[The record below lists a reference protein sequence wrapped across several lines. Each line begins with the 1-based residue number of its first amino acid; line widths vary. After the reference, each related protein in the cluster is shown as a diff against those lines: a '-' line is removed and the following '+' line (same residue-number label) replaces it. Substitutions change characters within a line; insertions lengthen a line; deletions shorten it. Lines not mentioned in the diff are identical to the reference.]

1 MTNFLLNAQA
11 GGDSDTLGHV
21 TSSPPIERP
30 TRGSG
35 YGRLW
40 QSLPRELG
48 FLMLTLPIVTIG
60 FVIGWVLFAAGIGTL
75 IIWIGLFILAAGLSV
90 ARAFG
95 TLELTRLSWAGLP
108 TIAPPRWAPAMRR
121 PGLSGW
127 LRGLFG
133 NAHYWLYLLHTVLL
147 GFILGVFTW
156 VVSLVWVAV
165 SLGGISYWFW
175 GRFLPQS
182 GQDIWLHDVVLRF
195 FFPGFQMADSYLGR
209 FNGES
214 ALYAVAGVVFL
225 VTLPWVARGLI
236 LLHHGLAVGV
246 LGAFR
251 SEALERE
258 VADLGASRGAAVAAE
273 DHSLRRLERDIH
285 DGPQQ
290 RLRRLQFDLASGG
303 RKLESDPDVA
313 RALLDGAMQQ
323 SRDTLEEL
331 RELSRGFAPPIL
343 QDRGLAAAID
353 SLAGRSTVP
362 VTTTVT
368 LTGPALPPEVE
379 RSAYFV
385 VAELLTNVTKHAS
398 ASRVELTV
406 DSTRGIAG
414 AGNLL
419 SIVVSDDGVGE
430 AKATDGHGLA
440 GLSERI
446 HGLRGSLHLTSPAGG
461 PTVIEVSIPYLAT
474 TSTVS

>member
-1 MTNFLLNAQA
+1 MTNLLLSTQP
-11 GGDSDTLGHV
+11 GDDSGTLGDV

-30 TRGSG
+30 RRGPG
-35 YGRLW
+35 YGKLW
-40 QSLPRELG
+40 RSLPRELG
-48 FLMLTLPIVTIG
+48 FLLLTLPIVTVG
-60 FVIGWVLFAAGIGTL
+60 FSIGWVLFAAGLGTL
-75 IIWIGLFILAAGLSV
+75 IIWIGLFILAAALFV

-108 TIAPPRWAPAMRR
+108 AIARPGWTPVVHR
-121 PGLSGW
+121 PGLVGW
-127 LRGLFG
+127 FKDLFS

-156 VVSLVWVAV
+156 AVSLVWVAV
-165 SLGGISYWFW
+165 GLGGVSYWFW

-182 GQDIWLHDVVLRF
+182 EQDVWLHDVALRF
-195 FFPGFQMADSYLGR
+195 FFPGFQIADSYLGR

-214 ALYAVAGVVFL
+214 VMYAVAGVVFL

-290 RLRRLQFDLASGG
+290 RLVRLQFDLASAG
-303 RKLESDPDVA
+303 RKFESDPGAA

-368 LTGPALPPEVE
+368 LIGQTLPPEVE

-398 ASRVELTV
+398 ASRVELTI
-406 DSTRGIAG
+406 DSTRAIAG

-419 SIVVSDDGVGE
+419 SIVVSDDGVGG
-430 AKATDGHGLA
+430 ANAAVGHGLA

-461 PTVIEVSIPYLAT
+461 PTVISASIPYQAT
-474 TSTVS
+474 EGTVS